1 MYTRSIPDHP
11 VIANMERTGYP
22 DGKWPEP
29 LLCPLCGGEC
39 ETIYRNRESGEVVG
53 CDLCIESIDPWDI

>member
-1 MYTRSIPDHP
+1 MPHSIPDHP

-22 DGKWPEP
+22 DGKWPAP

-39 ETIYRNRESGEVVG
+39 ETIYRTKEDREIVG
-53 CDLCIESIDPWDI
+53 CDLCIESIEPWDI

>member
-1 MYTRSIPDHP
+1 MPHSIPDHP
-11 VIANMERTGYP
+11 VIANMERTGHP
-22 DGKWPEP
+22 DGKWPSP

-39 ETIYRNRESGEVVG
+39 ETIYRTKEDREIVG